1 MARLLFFEEAVVLA
15 EDGESLTS
23 ARGDETLGVC
33 LLETLL
39 SRETGKRPLP
49 LLATVIWCALPY
61 EALLFTDP
69 VAERSVWPGIITCT
83 GLPLAPGVLAA
94 NSVAGAVVS
103 PPAEPGV
110 SEPGEWVVE
119 EDFTETMR
127 GAARTTCCA
136 GMGSTL
142 LV

>member
-1 MARLLFFEEAVVLA
+1 L
-15 EDGESLTS
+15 
-23 ARGDETLGVC
+23 
-33 LLETLL
+33 
-39 SRETGKRPLP
+39 
-49 LLATVIWCALPY
+49 
-61 EALLFTDP
+61 TDP

-83 GLPLAPGVLAA
+83 GFPLAPGVLAA
-94 NSVAGAVVS
+94 NSVAEAVVES

-110 SEPGEWVVE
+110 SEEGEWVE

-127 GAARTTCCA
+127 GAARTTCWA

>member
-1 MARLLFFEEAVVLA
+1 ME
-15 EDGESLTS
+15 
-23 ARGDETLGVC
+23 
-33 LLETLL
+33 
-39 SRETGKRPLP
+39 
-49 LLATVIWCALPY
+49 
-61 EALLFTDP
+61 P

-83 GLPLAPGVLAA
+83 GLPLPAGVLAA
-94 NSVAGAVVS
+94 NSVAEAVVS

-110 SEPGEWVVE
+110 SEDGEWVD

>member
-1 MARLLFFEEAVVLA
+1 M
-15 EDGESLTS
+15 
-23 ARGDETLGVC
+23 
-33 LLETLL
+33 
-39 SRETGKRPLP
+39 
-49 LLATVIWCALPY
+49 
-61 EALLFTDP
+61 
-69 VAERSVWPGIITCT
+69 AERSVWPGIITCT

-94 NSVAGAVVS
+94 NSVAEAVVS